1 MKITEIIKDAFLFP
15 SKNTGRFAIYL
26 LLSVLMAGFILGGI
40 LTYGLGF
47 LDGQN
52 FLLGGIYLIIA
63 LLIGCII
70 TGYHISII
78 KSGIERDDE
87 VPVFKLFENFMTGFD
102 NLVVAI
108 CYFLIPTVIVLLIA
122 MDTNLFTYVW
132 SFIRELG
139 VQLFNVYIMGS
150 SPDLAVKALS
160 PILSNFAGSLSVTI
174 TAALILYF
182 IFYILLSLAEARLAN
197 TGSVR
202 EALNMYEVLKD
213 IRKIG
218 VGRLIL
224 CILLIFIIFALIES
238 ILVIVLGNYVFLL
251 MVLVIIIS
259 PYLSLVARRAVGLIY
274 SDIT

>member
-15 SKNTGRFAIYL
+15 SKNTGRFAMYL

-63 LLIGCII
+63 LLIGCIL

-108 CYFLIPTVIVLLIA
+108 FYFLIPTLIVLLIA

-150 SPDLAVKALS
+150 SLDLAVNALS

-213 IRKIG
+213 IKRIG

-251 MVLVIIIS
+251 LVLVIIIS

>member
-63 LLIGCII
+63 LLIGCIL

-108 CYFLIPTVIVLLIA
+108 FYFLIPTLIVLLIA
-122 MDTNLFTYVW
+122 MDTNLFTYAW
-132 SFIRELG
+132 SFIREFA
-139 VQLFNVYIMGS
+139 VQLFNIYIMGS
-150 SPDLAVKALS
+150 SMDLAVNALS

-213 IRKIG
+213 IKRIG

-251 MVLVIIIS
+251 LVLVIIIS

>member
-63 LLIGCII
+63 LLIGCIL

-108 CYFLIPTVIVLLIA
+108 FYFLIPTLIVLLIA

-150 SPDLAVKALS
+150 SPDLAVNALS

-213 IRKIG
+213 IKRIG

-251 MVLVIIIS
+251 LVLVIIIS

>member
-63 LLIGCII
+63 LLIGCIL

-108 CYFLIPTVIVLLIA
+108 FYFLIPTLIVLLIA

-139 VQLFNVYIMGS
+139 VQLFNVYIIGS
-150 SPDLAVKALS
+150 SPDLAVNALS

-213 IRKIG
+213 IKRIG

-251 MVLVIIIS
+251 LVLVIIIS